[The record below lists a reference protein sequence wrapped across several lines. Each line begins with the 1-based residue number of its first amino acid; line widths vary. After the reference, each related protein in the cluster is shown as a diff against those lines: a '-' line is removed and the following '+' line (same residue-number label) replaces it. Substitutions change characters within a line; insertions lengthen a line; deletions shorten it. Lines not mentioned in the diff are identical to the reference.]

1 MTAVQPAHFVQR
13 LGATAILLLSLGI
26 ASGSAFAQAQSCPSD
41 NPLRSS
47 GTLNLR
53 IDNDMFGGVGQDRG
67 YTNGFLVSWVS
78 PNLIDYIDDPCL
90 PRLVRG
96 LNRFLEVLQPEGFD
110 EQNMTI
116 GFGQMMYT
124 PTDKTRSD
132 LIADDR
138 PFAGALMLSF
148 GYNARLAD
156 TLRTSQIRVG
166 VVGPSSLARQTQNW
180 WHDIIGVDR
189 FNGWGHQLRDEPVL
203 QLIHERRTRAFRQET
218 AGGWGLDFT
227 HHWGGSLGNFA
238 TYANAGAELR
248 YGIRL
253 PDDLGTAPL
262 RPAGENTSPVRKTA
276 GGNWNGHL
284 FVALDAR
291 WVLHDITLDGNT
303 FQSSHSVDKRPFVA
317 DIGYGLA
324 FTHDHWRIAFARYYR
339 TREFRGQQE
348 IPVYGTITVGRRF

>member
-1 MTAVQPAHFVQR
+1 M
-13 LGATAILLLSLGI
+13 
-26 ASGSAFAQAQSCPSD
+26 
-41 NPLRSS
+41 
-47 GTLNLR
+47 
-53 IDNDMFGGVGQDRG
+53 
-67 YTNGFLVSWVS
+67 
-78 PNLIDYIDDPCL
+78 
-90 PRLVRG
+90 
-96 LNRFLEVLQPEGFD
+96 
-110 EQNMTI
+110 
-116 GFGQMMYT
+116 
-124 PTDKTRSD
+124 
-132 LIADDR
+132 ADDR

-180 WHDIIGVDR
+180 WHGIIGVDR

-203 QLIHERRTRAFRQET
+203 QLLHERRKRVFRQET
-218 AGGWGLDFT
+218 TNGWGWDLT
-227 HHWGGSLGNFA
+227 RHWGGSLGNFA

-253 PDDLGTAPL
+253 PDDFGTAPL
-262 RPAGENTSPVRKTA
+262 RPAGENTSPVRETA

-303 FQSSHSVDKRPFVA
+303 FKSSHSVDKRPFVA

-324 FTHDHWRIAFARYYR
+324 FTHGNWRIAFARYHR

-348 IPVYGTITVGRRF
+348 VPVYGTITVGRRF